1 VLILDHVATL
11 LAEPVWSQRGLGRF
25 PTFWNRPEK
34 SENAPVLILDHVAT
48 LLAEP
53 VWSQRGL
60 AAMVR
65 YQWVRASGDA
75 PIMELDDKSREMWLR
90 FDFERDMIQLQIN
103 HDPNADQWPIALVK
117 SEPMN

>member
-1 VLILDHVATL
+1 MKRAWFRRLQGDL
-11 LAEPVWSQRGLGRF
+11 LVETELGRL
-25 PTFWNRPEK
+25 PTFWNRPET